1 MDRFPV
7 YIGKTRSKIAMV
19 VKTKEEARANF
30 EASISY
36 IPARYE
42 AGIRKADWAGPA
54 ASEQAETNYAAGV
67 GKAIADKSRQRGV
80 AKVSNTDWQNAAI
93 TKGAPII
100 GERIRMGLDKYVA
113 NFGPIYDRVVAKVGA
128 LPPKTTDFRANINN
142 RLVPV
147 VEEWK
152 RAAGKL

>member
-1 MDRFPV
+1 
-7 YIGKTRSKIAMV
+7 MV
-19 VKTKEEARANF
+19 HKTKEEARANF

-42 AGIRKADWAGPA
+42 AGIRKADWQGPA
-54 ASEQAETNYAAGV
+54 SSEQAETNYAAGV
-67 GKAIADKSRQRGV
+67 SKAVADKSRQKGIQN
-80 AKVSNTDWQNAAI
+80 VSNTDWQNAAVQ
-93 TKGAPII
+93 KGAPII
-100 GERIRMGLDKYVA
+100 GERIRLGLDKYVA
-113 NFGPIYDRVVAKVGA
+113 NFGPVYDRVIAKVNA
-128 LPPKTTDFRANINN
+128 LPARTTDFRANINN